1 MLLQT
6 TTSTAWK
13 GNKSPPHETLDEPS
27 DEEVDTPADPN
38 EDDLDLLGLN
48 QL

>member
-6 TTSTAWK
+6 TTLTART
-13 GNKSPPHETLDEPS
+13 GNKSPHETLDEPS